1 MKELIIK
8 GRDIGAGRRPLIC
21 VSLMGGNDE
30 EIMTNLSSILEE
42 SKKAHIDIIEFRGD
56 FYGDLEKPEKL
67 GEILA
72 KVRGMIGDI
81 ILLFTIRSPREGG
94 ENREYHAKSIYE
106 INRFVVENNLA
117 DMIDME
123 LFSAE
128 ASLIQLAKKQG
139 VKIIMSNH
147 DFSST
152 PDRDTILER
161 LVKMQELGAD
171 IAKIAVMPNS
181 EKDLITLLEATYEM
195 KTTHKDIPIVT
206 MSMGAKGALS
216 RVVGEIFGS
225 AITFAAVGKPSAPGQ
240 IPAKELDELLGYIHT
255 YCIDK

>member
-1 MKELIIK
+1 MKELVIK
-8 GRDIGAGRRPLIC
+8 GKSIGVGRRPLIC
-21 VSLMGGNDE
+21 VSLMGGNNE

-42 SKKAHIDIIEFRGD
+42 SKSSHIDIIEFRGD
-56 FYGDLEKPEKL
+56 FYDDLEELERL

-72 KVRGMIGDI
+72 KVKGMIGDI

-94 ENREYHAKSIYE
+94 ESREYHVTSISK
-106 INRFVVENNLA
+106 INEFVVENNLA
-117 DMIDME
+117 DMVDME
-123 LFSAE
+123 LFSAD
-128 ASLIQLAKKQG
+128 ASLIELAKMQG

-171 IAKIAVMPNS
+171 IAKIAVMPNT

-195 KTTHKDIPIVT
+195 KTAHKDIPIVT

-225 AITFAAVGKPSAPGQ
+225 AITFAAVGRPSAPGQ
-240 IPAKELDELLGYIHT
+240 IPAKELNEMLGYIHT